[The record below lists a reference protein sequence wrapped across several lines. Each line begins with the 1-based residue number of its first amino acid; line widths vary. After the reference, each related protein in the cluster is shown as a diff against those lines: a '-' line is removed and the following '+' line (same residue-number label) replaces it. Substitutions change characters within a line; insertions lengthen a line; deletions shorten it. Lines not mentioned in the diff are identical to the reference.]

1 MRAYDMGWS
10 NPCPPLEH
18 IPCWKHTSILPGTIS
33 SKRLKSLSECSFGR
47 SQRFQPPFTQR
58 PTPPRTY
65 WWNNL
70 GTTVHK
76 ASGQKT
82 ARLGFTWVMNI
93 CGLTRVHFF
102 ETNTHKLN
110 MSKTWKFPGAQFPS
124 RKCPFLARIF
134 PALFFGFCE
143 RVSRSYKCVWFLC
156 VLDFLKIK
164 SCMNHSFPL
173 WTTHFLVRITH
184 FLVWIN
190 HFLVWKSHFLVWIT
204 NVLVCILF
212 ITHVLVWKNNFLAWT
227 SPYMN
232 DSFPCYYE

>member
-102 ETNTHKLN
+102 ETNTHKPIPKQE
-110 MSKTWKFPGAQFPS
+110 MSVP
-124 RKCPFLARIF
+124 CP
-134 PALFFGFCE
+134 
-143 RVSRSYKCVWFLC
+143 
-156 VLDFLKIK
+156 DF
-164 SCMNHSFPL
+164 SGPVF
-173 WTTHFLVRITH
+173 
-184 FLVWIN
+184 WI
-190 HFLVWKSHFLVWIT
+190 LWKSKS
-204 NVLVCILF
+204 F
-212 ITHVLVWKNNFLAWT
+212 IQVRVIFMCAWFFE
-227 SPYMN
+227 N
-232 DSFPCYYE
+232 